1 MVADIHNVYVQKLLK
16 RIDSEHEP
24 VYVAVTIEKHALI
37 NECFPNVEQK
47 VLIDGGDIIYGWQIW
62 KGELICEA
70 EFHAVW
76 RTISGD
82 LIDITPKGFPI
93 ERILFVQDDR
103 VQYKGA
109 QVDNIRINCTSNVL
123 VNDFIDVRKA
133 LFRIMNKGERA
144 FSHKVEL
151 NRMEAGVYRE
161 LEEINLQ
168 LQQYVHQGGHVNSQ
182 CYCGSGASYSE
193 CLRNKLDS
201 LIMLSKTI

>member
-1 MVADIHNVYVQKLLK
+1 MV
-16 RIDSEHEP
+16 
-24 VYVAVTIEKHALI
+24 
-37 NECFPNVEQK
+37 
-47 VLIDGGDIIYGWQIW
+47 GDIIYGWQIW
-62 KGELICEA
+62 KGELRCEA

-133 LFRIMNKGERA
+133 LFRIMNKNVIQDYLKIELLA
-144 FSHKVEL
+144 FRRSRV
-151 NRMEAGVYRE
+151 GC
-161 LEEINLQ
+161 I
-168 LQQYVHQGGHVNSQ
+168 G
-182 CYCGSGASYSE
+182 
-193 CLRNKLDS
+193 
-201 LIMLSKTI
+201 